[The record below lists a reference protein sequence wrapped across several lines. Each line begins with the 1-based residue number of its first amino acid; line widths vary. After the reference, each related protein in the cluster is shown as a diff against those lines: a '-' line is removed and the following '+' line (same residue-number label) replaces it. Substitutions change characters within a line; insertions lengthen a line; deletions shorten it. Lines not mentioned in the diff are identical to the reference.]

1 MNFAAFAKAV
11 AIRIAQ
17 LSAHGVLYIVNTN
30 KQEMWDT
37 YLNSFTNDPI
47 FKVNRHHDCS
57 CCRHFIYQMGN
68 VVAIKDDLS
77 ISTIWDITI
86 ENEQYQRTANAMR
99 ELILSRPIYSVFSA
113 QQCKMGTKVNYG
125 VVDGHTTSFN
135 HFYGEVAKHHV
146 RSAPNVGQLN
156 ENQSMA
162 LRALTELSVEAV
174 SDVKELISTN
184 NLYRGEE
191 HLPAITAFSS
201 FQQTAS
207 NIRSDLMQRF
217 TWKNVHNMA
226 ACRFR
231 NSVIGTLVTDLSD
244 GVPLEQAVAS
254 FEAKVAPANYK
265 RPKALVTPKMV
276 EDAKTKVKEL
286 GLLSALPRRFA
297 NLTDVSVNNM
307 LFADRN
313 AKKSMQDVEDPF
325 AGVATR
331 SRSKKNF
338 ERLRS
343 MPLDMFEREIL
354 PSASQVELF
363 FEGSHR
369 NRMVSLITAQDSLA
383 PRLFRWPNQFS
394 WSYTGDVTD
403 ALKDRVRKK
412 GGNVTGEVCCR
423 LAWNNYDDLDL
434 HMQTANGIHICYENE
449 HPFNSSGQLDIDM
462 NAGGNRSR
470 EPVENIFF
478 PTIESMP
485 DGEYLL
491 YVNQF
496 SQREMKDNT
505 FTVCIDIK
513 GEQHYFTDT
522 NPNPGKNAQIANIV
536 VAKGEATVV
545 PIMPLSYGSDQEV
558 WGLETGKF
566 HRVSA
571 IMRSPNHWENPV
583 GHEHLFFMLANCVN
597 DSDARG
603 FYNEFLRPEL
613 EPHRKVLELLGSKQ
627 RTAETIDQLS
637 GVGFSRTAPAELI
650 VRVTT
655 NEVAQTFK
663 LTI

>member
-286 GLLSALPRRFA
+286 GLL
-297 NLTDVSVNNM
+297 
-307 LFADRN
+307 
-313 AKKSMQDVEDPF
+313 
-325 AGVATR
+325 
-331 SRSKKNF
+331 
-338 ERLRS
+338 
-343 MPLDMFEREIL
+343 
-354 PSASQVELF
+354 
-363 FEGSHR
+363 
-369 NRMVSLITAQDSLA
+369 
-383 PRLFRWPNQFS
+383 
-394 WSYTGDVTD
+394 
-403 ALKDRVRKK
+403 
-412 GGNVTGEVCCR
+412 
-423 LAWNNYDDLDL
+423 
-434 HMQTANGIHICYENE
+434 
-449 HPFNSSGQLDIDM
+449 
-462 NAGGNRSR
+462 
-470 EPVENIFF
+470 
-478 PTIESMP
+478 
-485 DGEYLL
+485 
-491 YVNQF
+491 
-496 SQREMKDNT
+496 
-505 FTVCIDIK
+505 
-513 GEQHYFTDT
+513 
-522 NPNPGKNAQIANIV
+522 
-536 VAKGEATVV
+536 
-545 PIMPLSYGSDQEV
+545 
-558 WGLETGKF
+558 
-566 HRVSA
+566 
-571 IMRSPNHWENPV
+571 
-583 GHEHLFFMLANCVN
+583 
-597 DSDARG
+597 
-603 FYNEFLRPEL
+603 
-613 EPHRKVLELLGSKQ
+613 
-627 RTAETIDQLS
+627 
-637 GVGFSRTAPAELI
+637 
-650 VRVTT
+650 
-655 NEVAQTFK
+655 
-663 LTI
+663 